1 MEISGSALIF
11 SNFRPTHFSTVL
23 LFRLRLASRS
33 GRRIEFGS
41 VFLGSLELARIR
53 DLADHVEN
61 EQPVKI
67 EFQGQNDYSKS
78 PIFQEIFMFRIVFT
92 KCNYTPQPPAPPTPT
107 NAQSFSYRPTD

>member
-11 SNFRPTHFSTVL
+11 SNFRPTRFSAVL

-53 DLADHVEN
+53 DLADHVGN

-67 EFQGQNDYSKS
+67 EFHGQNDHSKS
-78 PIFQEIFMFRIVFT
+78 LIFQKIFMFQTVH
-92 KCNYTPQPPAPPTPT
+92 CLH
-107 NAQSFSYRPTD
+107 